1 MRKSIFLT
9 ALITAIPVS
18 MMAQDDLYFSP
29 SDSDM
34 ESKVEEVTSE
44 KPAYYSGSDRDVDEY
59 NRRGKLSSY
68 YQKVGEDSLGNDI
81 IEFRMGD
88 GSYPEI
94 AKVDTVYPGS
104 GSFYDDGEDFTYS
117 RRLSHFDCWY
127 GWYPYHY
134 GYWTPWHYRYGWYD
148 PWYDPWYGGY
158 WGYGYYGWYDWAYGW
173 GYPYYRPWWG
183 SPVVAYRGGH
193 TGTLGYYDRN
203 YNRRPSGNV
212 GVRNNNVS
220 YRNRTNNRSNTGF
233 GTRRNTTRTYDNS
246 SYNTNRN
253 PSSFG
258 NSHGGSFGGSRGG
271 SFGGGSFG
279 GGSRGGG
286 FGGGGGRVGGRR

>member
-1 MRKSIFLT
+1 MRKSFFLT
-9 ALITAIPVS
+9 ALVMVFPVS
-18 MMAQDDLYFSP
+18 LMAQDDLYFS
-29 SDSDM
+29 SNESDM
-34 ESKVEEVTSE
+34 KSKVEDVVPE
-44 KPAYYSGSDRDVDEY
+44 KATYYCGSDRDVDEY

-88 GSYPEI
+88 GSYPET
-94 AKVDTVYPGS
+94 AKVDTIYPGS
-104 GSFYDDGEDFTYS
+104 GSFYDDEGDFVYS

-134 GYWTPWHYRYGWYD
+134 GYWSPWRYRWGWYD
-148 PWYDPWYGGY
+148 PWYDGY
-158 WGYGYYGWYDWAYGW
+158 WGYGYYGWYDWAW

-183 SPVVAYRGGH
+183 RPVIAYRGGH

-203 YNRRPSGNV
+203 QGRRPAVNTGT
-212 GVRNNNVS
+212 
-220 YRNRTNNRSNTGF
+220 RTNSVTYRDRTNDRSNTGF
-233 GTRRNTTRTYDNS
+233 GTRRNTT
-246 SYNTNRN
+246 SYNNNR
-253 PSSFG
+253 SF
-258 NSHGGSFGGSRGG
+258 NVNRSASSFGGSRGG

-286 FGGGGGRVGGRR
+286 FGGGGRVGGRR